1 MKPKLIL
8 PFIISLIF
16 FSILRVNAQA
26 NTSTVSKY
34 HLPYEVLSTT
44 LNKDTLTITGWAFIN
59 QNQHFL
65 NDSTHEIAIVFQSK
79 DHQFTKQ
86 ATLTNLDMTS
96 LMTYR
101 GSPICKSNEF
111 NKISSVCN
119 YSYKNVGFTLSVNM
133 DQFKKQSTYQALL
146 QVKAKQTNTTYR
158 IALYAPNANQLITM
172 IDDYKFTLD
181 SSLTHTRLV
190 ISHGNV
196 VVRSGPSTKHPHI
209 KEGASCSS
217 VYTNQ
222 LFYKMGSVFNNI
234 FDKVTINNV
243 TYFQIGGQ
251 LDDCLDLRRRVKE
264 GQSIQPM
271 YIASSFVEYA
281 GKMLTI
287 SSELINDPPVLNVTH
302 PTIAYNEL
310 FNYKKY
316 VSAYDKQEGDIS
328 DKIVVLSNNFKQ
340 QAGRYS
346 LLLQVQ
352 DKHGASDQKVM
363 NVTVTAPE
371 NTPPIIKADDIVVK
385 QHVTFDPLF
394 NVSAYDKEDGDLTHK
409 VHTTNHVSTEYI
421 GEFMQ
426 CYQVIDSQKAK
437 ANTCVN
443 VSVIER
449 DKIIN
454 TRFVSPAIKYQ
465 PHRSWIAHII
475 LYNRQ
480 LSSVNAM
487 YSKKK

>member
-16 FSILRVNAQA
+16 FSILRVHAQA
-26 NTSTVSKY
+26 NVSTVSK
-34 HLPYEVLSTT
+34 HSLPYEILSTV

-65 NDSTHEIAIVFQSK
+65 NDSTHEIAITFQSK
-79 DHQFTKQ
+79 EHQFTKK
-86 ATLTNLDMTS
+86 ATLNKLDMTS

-101 GSPICKSNEF
+101 GSPLCKIDEY
-111 NKISSVCN
+111 NKYPSQCN
-119 YSYKNVGFTLSVNM
+119 YSYKNVGFSVSVNM
-133 DQFKKQSTYQALL
+133 DQFHKQSTYQALL

-158 IALYAPNANQLITM
+158 IALYAPNTEQITTM
-172 IDDYKFTLD
+172 IDDYQFTLD
-181 SSLTHTRLV
+181 SSLAHTRLV
-190 ISHGNV
+190 VSHSNV
-196 VVRSGPSTKHPHI
+196 VVRSGPSTKYPLI
-209 KEGASCSS
+209 KAGSSCSS
-217 VYTNQ
+217 GYTNQ
-222 LFYKMGSVFNNI
+222 LFYKKHSVFNVI
-234 FDKVTINNV
+234 YDKETINNV
-243 TYFQIGGQ
+243 TYFKLGGQ
-251 LDDCLDLRRRVKE
+251 LDDCVDLRRRVKE
-264 GQSIQPM
+264 GQNIQPM

-287 SSELINDPPVLNVTH
+287 SSELINDPPVLSVTH

-310 FNYKKY
+310 FDYKKY
-316 VSAYDKQEGDIS
+316 VSAHDKQEGDIS
-328 DKIVVLSNNFKQ
+328 EKIVVLSNNFKQ
-340 QAGRYS
+340 QTGRYS

-371 NTPPIIKADDIVVK
+371 NTPPIIKANDIVVK
-385 QHVTFDPLF
+385 QNETFDPLL

-409 VHTTNHVSTEYI
+409 VHTTNHVSTEYT
-421 GEFMQ
+421 GEFIQ

-437 ANTCVN
+437 ANICVS

-449 DKIIN
+449 DKIIS
-454 TRFVSPAIKYQ
+454 TRFVSPVITYK
-465 PHRSWIAHII
+465 PHRSWIANII
-475 LYNRQ
+475 LLNRQ
-480 LSSVNAM
+480 LSSANAM